1 MLAVIEALYRLLTTV
16 NLRRFLVE
24 RDYRRAAIQEDPL
37 RAALAVLAQVI
48 AWSLLLAVA
57 AIVCL
62 WLWIRLGG
70 D

>member
-1 MLAVIEALYRLLTTV
+1 MLAVIEALYRLFTTV
-16 NLRRFLVE
+16 NLRRFLIE

-37 RAALAVLAQVI
+37 RATLAVLGQVL
-48 AWSLLLAVA
+48 ALSVLLAVA

-62 WLWIRLGG
+62 WLWNRLGG